1 MKAWLSPFP
10 DGFRPPSRL
19 FTSHS
24 YAVHRAFKGP
34 WYTRIRRRR
43 LTARPLA
50 DLGHE
55 FGVKAMNNYDLS
67 KIGVLVVEKQAP
79 MRNLLRQV
87 LREFGVVKVDDAMTP
102 EDGFERFNE
111 TTPDLVLVDWAPDFD
126 GLKLVQRIRTDE
138 ESVFPQVPVIMVTA
152 FNETNHIFEALDAGM
167 TEYMTKP
174 ISAKL
179 LYLRIVSVIEN
190 KRSFIRAGEF
200 IGPDRRRR
208 ISAFG
213 GPDRR
218 DETAGNTGTETMS
231 PDENNRQIT
240 AA

>member
-1 MKAWLSPFP
+1 
-10 DGFRPPSRL
+10 
-19 FTSHS
+19 
-24 YAVHRAFKGP
+24 
-34 WYTRIRRRR
+34 
-43 LTARPLA
+43 
-50 DLGHE
+50 
-55 FGVKAMNNYDLS
+55 MNNYDLS
-67 KIGVLVVEKQAP
+67 KISVLIVEKQAP
-79 MRNLLRQV
+79 MRTLLRQV
-87 LREFGVVKVDDAMTP
+87 LREFGVKKIDDAPTP
-102 EDGFERFNE
+102 EGGYERFNE

-138 ESVFPQVPVIMVTA
+138 ESVFPQVPVIMVSA
-152 FNETNHIFEALDAGM
+152 FNETNYIFEALDAGM

-190 KRSFIRAGEF
+190 KRPFIRAGKF

-208 ISAFG
+208 KGIFG

-231 PDENNRQIT
+231 RDENTRQIT

>member
-1 MKAWLSPFP
+1 MK
-10 DGFRPPSRL
+10 
-19 FTSHS
+19 
-24 YAVHRAFKGP
+24 
-34 WYTRIRRRR
+34 
-43 LTARPLA
+43 
-50 DLGHE
+50 
-55 FGVKAMNNYDLS
+55 NYDLS

-79 MRNLLRQV
+79 MRTLLRQV
-87 LREFGVVKVDDAMTP
+87 LREFGVEKIEDAMTP
-102 EDGFERFNE
+102 EVGFERFNE
-111 TTPDLVLVDWAPDFD
+111 TTPDLVMVDWAPDFD

-152 FNETNHIFEALDAGM
+152 FNETNYIFEALDAGM

-208 ISAFG
+208 KSIFG
-213 GPDRR
+213 GQNRR
-218 DETAGNTGTETMS
+218 DETAGDTGIETMS
-231 PDENNRQIT
+231 RDENTGQIT
-240 AA
+240 AAG